1 MSKELWNHLK
11 KVMLLKYICING
23 LLVSLIY
30 TQESVHNC
38 SCVVIYKDE
47 VSALSFTPCLMC
59 LSLCRI
65 FGCTESVFSLKDE
78 IYEGV
83 EPEKRTMSTLDML
96 GGSPVKKSI
105 ERPQVLTLTC
115 TWSVAFSFKTL
126 VVYTH
131 KHKVGLP
138 WPDDQVQPSLDVT
151 SLHLIREPCLNFA
164 WKQISQEMSICLVC
178 KLIKLLKQY
187 VSLYYPISH
196 FITISRRCERLHS
209 SLIHELETLKL

>member
-1 MSKELWNHLK
+1 MLNACKPLDVCCRTLTLRCGRRTSRWWRRRTTSCVSHPVTPISTWAQTSTLGITEVDFKILKLMFKINVSRWLIPLMSKELWNHLK
-11 KVMLLKYICING
+11 KVMHLKYTCISG

-30 TQESVHNC
+30 SQESVHNC
-38 SCVVIYKDE
+38 SCIVTYKDE

-105 ERPQVLTLTC
+105 ERPQVLTLTY

-131 KHKVGLP
+131 KHKMGSNL
-138 WPDDQVQPSLDVT
+138 T
-151 SLHLIREPCLNFA
+151 G
-164 WKQISQEMSICLVC
+164 
-178 KLIKLLKQY
+178 
-187 VSLYYPISH
+187 
-196 FITISRRCERLHS
+196 
-209 SLIHELETLKL
+209 